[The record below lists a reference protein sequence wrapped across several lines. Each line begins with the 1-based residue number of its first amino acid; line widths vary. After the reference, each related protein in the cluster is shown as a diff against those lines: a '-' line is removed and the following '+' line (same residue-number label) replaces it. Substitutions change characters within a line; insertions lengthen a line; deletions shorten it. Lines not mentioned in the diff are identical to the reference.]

1 LGRGACGGTCH
12 DGLNPALDS
21 TNPADDRQTLFT
33 VVDDANCSAQLPR
46 GYLAQSAASVYGHH
60 HLSRAAMACSAA
72 AAVRQELG
80 ITWYAINLSADFRS
94 SFCLC
99 RRTYRTTHSS
109 LTAVMKNPRILCYV
123 PEFDIFYTVFLNPAS
138 FVPRF
143 EIKILFLFLYQFRL
157 QRTLSLTSLF
167 EKRRHSHGFLGGQ
180 NHSVNSRY

>member
-1 LGRGACGGTCH
+1 MTDKPYSLSSMTPTAARNYHADILRRVLPVFTATTISAEPPWHAVQQRQYVRNWGLLGC
-12 DGLNPALDS
+12 
-21 TNPADDRQTLFT
+21 T
-33 VVDDANCSAQLPR
+33 V
-46 GYLAQSAASVYGHH
+46 
-60 HLSRAAMACSAA
+60 
-72 AAVRQELG
+72 
-80 ITWYAINLSADFRS
+80 YAINLSADFRS

-143 EIKILFLFLYQFRL
+143 EIKILFLYQFRL